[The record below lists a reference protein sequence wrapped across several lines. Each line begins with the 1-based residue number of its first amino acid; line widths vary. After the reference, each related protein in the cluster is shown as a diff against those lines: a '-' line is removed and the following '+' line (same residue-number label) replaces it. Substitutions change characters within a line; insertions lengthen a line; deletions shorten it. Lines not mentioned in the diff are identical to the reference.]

1 MSIGLSY
8 EELAATPVREMSM
21 GLALSW
27 QAAREPD
34 RPALSM
40 GEVTYTRLEL
50 DQAANRMARTFA
62 SLGVRQGSKVAVL
75 LQTGPM
81 HHIVCFGLWKIGA
94 TVIPLSWRLVD
105 SELEKILGAA
115 DPELVVGVEPGRL
128 PGFRTLPPDIAVDP
142 TVPGDPMP
150 EVLSPIWKASTSG
163 GSTGIPKLIWD
174 RRPSLIHP
182 FQPMALLKIDVDD
195 TILHPAA
202 AYHNSPFCQ
211 VNWALCWGAN
221 VVLMGRFDAE
231 AWLREVE
238 RHRIRWAYLVPTM
251 MSRILNLPR
260 ELREAADVSSIRI
273 AMHMAAPCPDWVKAG
288 WIEWLG
294 PERIWEVYAGTEGYG
309 STLLSGEEWL
319 AHRGT
324 VGQAPAGAEVRDEE
338 GRALP
343 PGEVGALYFPAPLG
357 NRANLA
363 PGYYTYGDMG
373 WVDAD
378 GYLYIADRRTDM
390 IVSGGGN
397 LYPAEIEAAIEQYP
411 GVVAAAVIG
420 LPDADLGSVPHAIVE
435 LEPEARQPT
444 PQELLAF
451 LGEKLARTKHPRSV
465 EFTRE
470 PLRDDAGKMRRSRLR
485 QARLSAAREPA
496 RA

>member
-1 MSIGLSY
+1 
-8 EELAATPVREMSM
+8 
-21 GLALSW
+21 
-27 QAAREPD
+27 
-34 RPALSM
+34 
-40 GEVTYTRLEL
+40 
-50 DQAANRMARTFA
+50 
-62 SLGVRQGSKVAVL
+62 
-75 LQTGPM
+75 
-81 HHIVCFGLWKIGA
+81 
-94 TVIPLSWRLVD
+94 
-105 SELEKILGAA
+105 
-115 DPELVVGVEPGRL
+115 
-128 PGFRTLPPDIAVDP
+128 
-142 TVPGDPMP
+142 
-150 EVLSPIWKASTSG
+150 
-163 GSTGIPKLIWD
+163 
-174 RRPSLIHP
+174 
-182 FQPMALLKIDVDD
+182 
-195 TILHPAA
+195 
-202 AYHNSPFCQ
+202 
-211 VNWALCWGAN
+211 
-221 VVLMGRFDAE
+221 
-231 AWLREVE
+231 
-238 RHRIRWAYLVPTM
+238 
-251 MSRILNLPR
+251 
-260 ELREAADVSSIRI
+260 
-273 AMHMAAPCPDWVKAG
+273 MHMAAPCPDWVKAG

-324 VGQAPAGAEVRDEE
+324 VGQAPAGAEVRDDE